1 MKLYIGKKRTDIAGM
16 VFYTAKCTVY
26 FFPRKK
32 EEIFWGVKTLDHYDY
47 LLPCHLPKGFGLG
60 RLLFI
65 QWTDKYLTRG

>member
-32 EEIFWGVKTLDHYDY
+32 EEIFWGVCTIER
-47 LLPCHLPKGFGLG
+47 PGLTNC
-60 RLLFI
+60 RFMI
-65 QWTDKYLTRG
+65 SD